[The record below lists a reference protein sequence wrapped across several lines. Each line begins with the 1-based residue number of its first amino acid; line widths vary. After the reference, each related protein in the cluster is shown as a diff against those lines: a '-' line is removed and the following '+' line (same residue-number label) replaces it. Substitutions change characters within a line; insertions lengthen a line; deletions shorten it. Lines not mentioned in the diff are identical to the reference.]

1 MIALASKRAVI
12 TIVDVAYLCNI
23 AVILFVIIIAVVAR
37 AAYATVCII
46 VKHIAASSDE
56 NIIGCFCGYGSVGNN
71 DFGTVCKGDCN
82 NKFVLAGA
90 GYIVVLKGEI
100 CGGRAIVDVA
110 IGKRYIIL
118 IPLIA
123 VFECSIFGDS
133 AGLNGN
139 RLFKIVIN
147 RAAQRELYLRG
158 LDFALL
164 EQLVVSCKGYNGSV
178 ADRSIGY
185 IAVFINK
192 VPAEVLE
199 AVYIARRR
207 KIAVF
212 LAIGYSDGCKLAS
225 AVAVKG
231 YGIGVCFPLCNIGCI
246 CGYLFRNNRAPTG
259 EGVAG
264 AGGSSVECG
273 SCFVL
278 FCLHGNIRKGFAVYA
293 IGIGYLIVTVKEELC
308 ACTGGIIV
316 AVNQPAAEGTD
327 NTGCSVMAESVLEM
341 KNKVAFA
348 VGIGIAS
355 ERIEMI
361 GKAFDF
367 FKACTVFFKV
377 GFVYGNSCKNGFLFR
392 IPSALVNGKGSRNE
406 VNMTEVIVSV
416 LAKNVGYAN
425 IALCKCGSFIKVLG
439 KCDPACAEYTVSVNG
454 FADRSG
460 YFFIYIVPSG
470 ENISCAFGSAHKCR
484 NLSAFFYIIDL
495 LFKAVVRILIG
506 YGEKLFPLCN
516 IGYILGYLL
525 RNSRLPTKEGIAG
538 AGGSSV
544 KFGGCFV
551 VFYIIALVRE
561 DFFAI
566 HAVGIGY
573 LKYIFSIG
581 YIYIGPAVYGG
592 IIAYLVAVPIPVV
605 PFIKSIALYFADACV
620 SFKEFNKVASAEG
633 AAGIDGLGI
642 CFIAVINSFYNN
654 LFIIGNNRNYIL
666 PLAAYRNAFCFGIV
680 ASVFIVIEVAVIE
693 PADILKA
700 VCGGI
705 IIRNV
710 RGKYIVNIK
719 IGNLC
724 INYAFGKVGGF
735 INYKMNIAGFSRN
748 KAGFDYGAGFRRFKS
763 TEVSEILHGKGC
775 FIGDKLILCNIVP
788 SREGKTKLR
797 NRNYGSVICCGNLAV
812 LVGICLEGLNIVGG
826 AAGNA
831 FGIGDIVAALAR
843 KLNVPVDPLIGFP
856 LCIKDYIMSRHG
868 HFAVHCIMSAAA
880 VLFGVPTGL
889 AVVGGVIRT
898 GVLGKLLAVHCSLKV
913 YFRSL
918 IILGFR
924 SVVSGNGAGKLVGSV
939 AVKGNLI
946 AGNRFPLCGIG
957 YILGCFFRKC
967 GLPTDEF
974 VTGAFGGTGECRSFG
989 ACNDLYRIKLEHG
1002 IVRAVL
1008 ISYIN
1013 ISRLYIFE
1021 VNRSSRT
1028 LFGIICPFGE
1038 RNRVCRIIAGTFL
1051 INEPCI
1057 LRKAHFC
1064 IGRRGCCSVSDI
1076 IALGRSGVCI
1086 NFAAA
1091 LIKNGNIIPN
1101 IKAAALFCIV
1111 CGNLA
1116 AVEDNLNS
1124 FLSSIFCAFCKF
1136 CADCAACLGGSV
1148 SGEFAAVNNKLC
1160 AAILRIKVDCAA
1172 VCGVTAGNN
1181 AGTYAVVKGDIH
1193 HAVGIAL
1200 YSLESENGA
1209 AFTGYGFAVKVN
1221 GKVII
1226 IVKTI
1231 INLPKNAYGFGGI
1244 SEKCYGLRAVFHF
1257 GFRSVNSL
1265 LESGIF
1271 HTGAFKACNINA
1283 LYFPLCGVGYISGY
1297 GFSNFGLPAF
1307 EIKALTHESAVECGG
1322 RISRLYIVGLIF
1334 EDFFILYA
1342 VGIGHFVCF
1351 YFSLKVCGNRSLTFS
1366 RGAADNNFSVGGL
1379 RESYTHAVP
1388 IGKAVTAGTVKS
1400 FKSDCAVTEIS
1411 ACTLCSCCGSNKLA
1425 VLPKLYIGITI
1436 CFSAI
1441 AGNPYEYAP
1450 LHNRSI

>member
-1 MIALASKRAVI
+1 M
-12 TIVDVAYLCNI
+12 
-23 AVILFVIIIAVVAR
+23 
-37 AAYATVCII
+37 
-46 VKHIAASSDE
+46 
-56 NIIGCFCGYGSVGNN
+56 
-71 DFGTVCKGDCN
+71 
-82 NKFVLAGA
+82 
-90 GYIVVLKGEI
+90 
-100 CGGRAIVDVA
+100 
-110 IGKRYIIL
+110 
-118 IPLIA
+118 
-123 VFECSIFGDS
+123 
-133 AGLNGN
+133 
-139 RLFKIVIN
+139 
-147 RAAQRELYLRG
+147 
-158 LDFALL
+158 
-164 EQLVVSCKGYNGSV
+164 
-178 ADRSIGY
+178 
-185 IAVFINK
+185 
-192 VPAEVLE
+192 
-199 AVYIARRR
+199 
-207 KIAVF
+207 
-212 LAIGYSDGCKLAS
+212 
-225 AVAVKG
+225 
-231 YGIGVCFPLCNIGCI
+231 
-246 CGYLFRNNRAPTG
+246 
-259 EGVAG
+259 
-264 AGGSSVECG
+264 
-273 SCFVL
+273 
-278 FCLHGNIRKGFAVYA
+278 
-293 IGIGYLIVTVKEELC
+293 
-308 ACTGGIIV
+308 
-316 AVNQPAAEGTD
+316 
-327 NTGCSVMAESVLEM
+327 
-341 KNKVAFA
+341 
-348 VGIGIAS
+348 
-355 ERIEMI
+355 
-361 GKAFDF
+361 
-367 FKACTVFFKV
+367 
-377 GFVYGNSCKNGFLFR
+377 
-392 IPSALVNGKGSRNE
+392 
-406 VNMTEVIVSV
+406 
-416 LAKNVGYAN
+416 
-425 IALCKCGSFIKVLG
+425 
-439 KCDPACAEYTVSVNG
+439 
-454 FADRSG
+454 
-460 YFFIYIVPSG
+460 
-470 ENISCAFGSAHKCR
+470 
-484 NLSAFFYIIDL
+484 
-495 LFKAVVRILIG
+495 
-506 YGEKLFPLCN
+506 
-516 IGYILGYLL
+516 
-525 RNSRLPTKEGIAG
+525 
-538 AGGSSV
+538 
-544 KFGGCFV
+544 
-551 VFYIIALVRE
+551 
-561 DFFAI
+561 
-566 HAVGIGY
+566 
-573 LKYIFSIG
+573 
-581 YIYIGPAVYGG
+581 
-592 IIAYLVAVPIPVV
+592 AVPIPVV

-735 INYKMNIAGFSRN
+735 INYKMNIAGYSRN

-856 LCIKDYIMSRHG
+856 LCIKGYIMGRHG

-1008 ISYIN
+1008 ISYID

-1021 VNRSSRT
+1021 VNHIVFALS
-1028 LFGIICPFGE
+1028 GI
-1038 RNRVCRIIAGTFL
+1038 
-1051 INEPCI
+1051 
-1057 LRKAHFC
+1057 
-1064 IGRRGCCSVSDI
+1064 SVPLCKCNS
-1076 IALGRSGVCI
+1076 
-1086 NFAAA
+1086 
-1091 LIKNGNIIPN
+1091 
-1101 IKAAALFCIV
+1101 IV
-1111 CGNLA
+1111 CGVTGTALVMVPTGVLKLKKRFKCTVGIFGSKSNIITCIICNVVDNFAIVYNNSGKSVVCVNTAADICCLVAGNYA
-1116 AVEDNLNS
+1116 AVDFYIKAVVGAVFVS
-1124 FLSSIFCAFCKF
+1124 G
-1136 CADCAACLGGSV
+1136 DCAAFF
-1148 SGEFAAVNNKLC
+1148 SGVAFISTAIDGELCMAVFRNG
-1160 AAILRIKVDCAA
+1160 IDCAA
-1172 VCGVTAGNN
+1172 LAVRIVTAGNN
-1181 AGTYAVVKGDIH
+1181 AGAYAIGKGYIKSTGRTFIRTV
-1193 HAVGIAL
+1193 AGKGE
-1200 YSLESENGA
+1200 YGT
-1209 AFTGYGFAVKVN
+1209 AFTGNGLAVKVN
-1221 GKVII
+1221 GKIEIPFVTCRGSPH
-1226 IVKTI
+1226 IV
-1231 INLPKNAYGFGGI
+1231 
-1244 SEKCYGLRAVFHF
+1244 YGLGRILKNGNSLCRMALGHGAGKTCRSDCSHDSGV
-1257 GFRSVNSL
+1257 FRS
-1265 LESGIF
+1265 I
-1271 HTGAFKACNINA
+1271 AFKACYIVA
-1283 LYFPLCGVGYISGY
+1283 FGFPLCGVGYISGY
-1297 GFSNFGLPAF
+1297 GFGNFGLPAF

-1351 YFSLKVCGNRSLTFS
+1351 YFSLKVCGNRSLTSS